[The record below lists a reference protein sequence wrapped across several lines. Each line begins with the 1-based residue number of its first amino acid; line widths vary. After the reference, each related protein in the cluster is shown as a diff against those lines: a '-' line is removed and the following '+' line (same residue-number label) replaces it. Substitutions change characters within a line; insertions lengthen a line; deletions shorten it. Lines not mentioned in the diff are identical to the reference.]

1 MSKKKE
7 LIELIFENFPITNI
21 DIILTDLIKTN
32 ANIIDYQIIDNGD
45 INFDESKFNIQ
56 INNFN
61 KINDIFRNRY
71 TRTVIINAKKIYIN
85 FDKYLENVSIN
96 IREVKN
102 DIYFFEF
109 NFYSNET
116 SFNNLIELA
125 NELIDFSSKIANK
138 YSIEKYYCGIEP
150 ADIENDRLFTNT
162 KFGEYY
168 YLNDGDDCDVN
179 GSPLKNAKDPAAH
192 IPLDQFDVKKM
203 PKF

>member
-45 INFDESKFNIQ
+45 VNFDESKFNIQ

-168 YLNDGDDCDVN
+168 YLNDGDDY
-179 GSPLKNAKDPAAH
+179 
-192 IPLDQFDVKKM
+192 DVKK
-203 PKF
+203 